1 MKNSKVV
8 ILGKLP
14 TKFDAPFDDKSFD
27 IWAFNKHA
35 DEEKIKRVDVWF
47 EIHENPD
54 KPDADILREDFPIE
68 EVEELVG
75 GKYFN
80 NSVSYLIAYAILKGY
95 KEIYLYGMRFTTDNE
110 RRKREYENVRELIFF
125 AKGRGLKVYAPS
137 DKIMVQEYARYK

>member
-14 TKFDAPFDDKSFD
+14 TKFDAPFDDESFD

-35 DEEKIKRVDVWF
+35 DEEKIKRVGVWF
-47 EIHENPD
+47 DIHENPD
-54 KPDADILREDFPIE
+54 KLDADILRKDFPIE
-68 EVEELVG
+68 KVEELVS

-80 NSVSYLIAYAILKGY
+80 NSVSYLIAYAILQGY
-95 KEIYLYGMRFTTDNE
+95 KEIYLFGMKFNTDSE
-110 RRKREYENVRELIFF
+110 RRKKEYENVRELIFF

-137 DKIMVQEYARYK
+137 DEIMLQEYERYK

>member
-14 TKFDAPFDDKSFD
+14 TKFDAPFDDESFD

-54 KPDADILREDFPIE
+54 KPDADILRKDFPIE
-68 EVEELVG
+68 KVEELVG

-80 NSVSYLIAYAILKGY
+80 NSVSYLIAYAILQGY
-95 KEIYLYGMRFTTDNE
+95 KEIYLYGMKFNTDSE

-137 DKIMVQEYARYK
+137 DEIMLQEYERYK

>member
-14 TKFDAPFDDKSFD
+14 TKFDAPFDDESFD
-27 IWAFNKHA
+27 IWAFNKHS

-54 KPDADILREDFPIE
+54 KPDADILRKDFPIE
-68 EVEELVG
+68 KVEELVG

-80 NSVSYLIAYAILKGY
+80 NSVSYLIAYAILQGY
-95 KEIYLYGMRFTTDNE
+95 KEIYLYGMKFNTDSE

-137 DKIMVQEYARYK
+137 DEIMVQEYERYK